1 MSIRQRIS
9 LLALSVIHFIFLVV
23 LVEGNAS
30 NIGVQLVIISSLVF
44 LIVGYVRAPKSES
57 THSKIGTLIHPFA
70 IAFAGVLTFYLSTD
84 LKLGPV
90 IASAGVG
97 FIASYLSLFNSSF
110 LKSLPVPIYCG
121 TFVGMCSSFLSEDY
135 FFVGY
140 AGLVAGIIYLITRD
154 ALNGVGGKL
163 GTIAFGGVVIVS
175 CIFSLL

>member
-1 MSIRQRIS
+1 MLIT
-9 LLALSVIHFIFLVV
+9 
-23 LVEGNAS
+23 GNLS
-30 NIGVQLVIISSLVF
+30 NIAVRLLLILSLF
-44 LIVGYVRAPKSES
+44 LLIVGYEYSPR
-57 THSKIGTLIHPFA
+57 SKGVYSRIGSFTDSLAITLA
-70 IAFAGVLTFYLSTD
+70 SVLTLYLSTD
-84 LKLGPV
+84 LELGPV

-97 FIASYLSLFNSSF
+97 FIASYLSFFNSSF

-121 TFVGMCSSFLSEDY
+121 TFVGMCGSFLSEDY

-140 AGLVAGIIYLITRD
+140 SGLVAGMIYLMSRD